1 MRVLVAEVIS
11 IMERLEEINNTPLS
25 DIEWIYDGK
34 VLPIS
39 EDVIEEWKFMGLSNK
54 DFVNFRIM
62 ELLEEAK

>member
-25 DIEWIYDGK
+25 DIEWIYAGK

-39 EDVIEEWKFMGLSNK
+39 EDVIEEWRFMGLSNK

-62 ELLEEAK
+62 ELLEEIK